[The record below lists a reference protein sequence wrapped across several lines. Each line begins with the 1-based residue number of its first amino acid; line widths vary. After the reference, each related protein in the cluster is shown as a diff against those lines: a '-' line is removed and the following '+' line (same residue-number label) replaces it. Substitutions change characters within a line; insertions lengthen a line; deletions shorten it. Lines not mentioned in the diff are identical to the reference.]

1 MISFSKFSYCPLLV
15 MVGLT
20 AYAQDSGS
28 ALDPGGPQDN
38 ADVQDAGPKHIFGIV
53 PNFRTSPSLREYKPL
68 TVREKFLIAK
78 EDSFDRGTVALA
90 AAFAGVSQLENSNP
104 SFGQGTAGYFHRWA
118 TSYTDFAVGNFM
130 TEGIFPSLLHQD
142 PRFFRRGT
150 GNGLSRVGYAISQ
163 TFVTHGDSGHLQFNA
178 SEILGNSTSVAIGMS
193 YYPDNRDVHSAI
205 SALASQLIVDTASNV
220 LKEFAGPGPKVSV
233 AQKIEREK
241 RMITTGA
248 RGNHVGY
255 LPRPS

>member
-1 MISFSKFSYCPLLV
+1 MISFSKFLYCPLLV
-15 MVGLT
+15 VVGLS
-20 AYAQDSGS
+20 ASAQDSGS
-28 ALDPGGPQDN
+28 APDPGGSQDN
-38 ADVQDAGPKHIFGIV
+38 ADAQNAGPKHIFGIV

-68 TVREKFLIAK
+68 SVREKFRIAK

-90 AAFAGVSQLENSNP
+90 AAFAGISQLENSNP

-130 TEGIFPSLLHQD
+130 TEGIFPGLLHQD

-150 GNGLSRVGYAISQ
+150 GGGLSRVCYAISQ

-193 YYPDNRDVHSAI
+193 YYPDNRDVHSAM

-220 LKEFAGPGPKVSV
+220 LKEFGPDLDRKFLSHR
-233 AQKIEREK
+233 KSKEK
-241 RMITTGA
+241 
-248 RGNHVGY
+248 
-255 LPRPS
+255 SE